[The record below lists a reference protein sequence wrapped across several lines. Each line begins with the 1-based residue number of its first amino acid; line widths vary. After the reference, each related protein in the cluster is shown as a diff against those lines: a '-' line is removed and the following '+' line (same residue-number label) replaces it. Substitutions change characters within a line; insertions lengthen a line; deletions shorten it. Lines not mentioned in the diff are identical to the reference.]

1 MWCLRVLSC
10 IALVLSIVFPLPAA
24 VQAQAVLYGTV
35 TDDEGRGVSGAN
47 VHLDDLERGT
57 ATDEEGEYRFDEL
70 DPGSYLLVVSSV
82 GFQEARKQIQIE
94 SGEPRRVDVTLEE
107 AILEQEEVVDTG
119 TMEETHVKD
128 SPVKV
133 EAVSP
138 QVLQRGAAAS
148 NVMDVIGRMN
158 GVNQQL
164 NCGVCYTNDIRING
178 SEGGQYGSIDRWNA
192 DHGRAGLR
200 LWTQRHFALRH

>member
-47 VHLDDLERGT
+47 VHLDDLERET

-70 DPGSYLLVVSSV
+70 GPGSYLLVVSSV

-107 AILEQEEVVDTG
+107 AILEQEEVVVTG

-164 NCGVCYTNDIRING
+164 NCWVCYTNDIRING
-178 SEGGQYGSIDRWNA
+178 IEGGQYGSIDRWNA
-192 DHGRAGLR
+192 DHGRAGLC